1 VWKLL
6 GHFLVRPHRRSVEK
20 FVERSA
26 WNSLQPSDYLEVH
39 EHLTRLPVPDEDDE
53 FARRFDLLMLNL
65 QLALLKM
72 AKEAVKLI
80 REVREIAA
88 GLEEKR
94 AIPAVFAQLPLIQEL
109 QGDSY
114 WQGVTVAMLETARR
128 DLRSL
133 VKFLDLTTRN
143 QIIITDLPDTLGTV
157 SEVAL
162 VPPDYLRDYRLKVER
177 FVREHQNHVTIQRLK
192 LNQPITAS
200 DIQAFEDI
208 LFAADG
214 PGSRQDFI
222 VTFGTDQPLGKLVR
236 EIVGLDRNAAKE
248 AFADFLSAGNLTAD
262 QITFI
267 DQIIDHLAHNGI
279 MDPQRLFDPPFTDRH
294 DQGVQ
299 GVLGDRA
306 PVILQVI
313 EKINKNALVA

>member
-1 VWKLL
+1 
-6 GHFLVRPHRRSVEK
+6 
-20 FVERSA
+20 
-26 WNSLQPSDYLEVH
+26 
-39 EHLTRLPVPDEDDE
+39 
-53 FARRFDLLMLNL
+53 
-65 QLALLKM
+65 
-72 AKEAVKLI
+72 
-80 REVREIAA
+80 
-88 GLEEKR
+88 
-94 AIPAVFAQLPLIQEL
+94 
-109 QGDSY
+109 
-114 WQGVTVAMLETARR
+114 
-128 DLRSL
+128 

-162 VPPDYLRDYRLKVER
+162 VPPDYLRDYRLKAER

-279 MDPQRLFDPPFTDRH
+279 MDPQRLFDSPFTDRH